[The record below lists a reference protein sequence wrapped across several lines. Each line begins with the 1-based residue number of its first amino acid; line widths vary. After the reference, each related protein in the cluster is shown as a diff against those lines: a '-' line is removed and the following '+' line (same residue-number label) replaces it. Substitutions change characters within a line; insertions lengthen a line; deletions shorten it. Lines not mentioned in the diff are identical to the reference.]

1 MSEELLHYG
10 VMGMKWGIRKDGKP
24 QGYQGSKSSSRR
36 SDSKY
41 SNAQRAYDRKIY
53 GRGAEKRIAKRIDKG
68 ENIKSARHNE
78 VVRKDRK
85 EKTKRVAKRALKAT
99 LQVLGAGAV
108 TAGAL
113 WAANYVAKNP
123 NLNID
128 PRVANMGAEIA
139 ARFAMLWANPF

>member
-1 MSEELLHYG
+1 MLSGLT
-10 VMGMKWGIRKDGKP
+10 
-24 QGYQGSKSSSRR
+24 
-36 SDSKY
+36 
-41 SNAQRAYDRKIY
+41 YDRKIY